1 MIGGNNWE
9 KIFTSLSCHWE
20 HSLSPVDLGVFEGA
34 NTLFKWLT
42 KVLSFSGHKH
52 GIFCQHFTAL
62 CALAIH
68 PKQKVT

>member
-1 MIGGNNWE
+1 MIGGNDWE
-9 KIFTSLSCHWE
+9 KIFTSLSCHL
-20 HSLSPVDLGVFEGA
+20 LSPVDLGVFEGA

-52 GIFCQHFTAL
+52 GIFCQHFVGL

-68 PKQKVT
+68 PKRKVT